1 LAGDAT
7 AHTTNLT
14 DPRHAT
20 CYSRQRTPAGMEAA
34 EEPDSFFSIWS
45 RDGTLDL
52 DERDVSS
59 AANLLLC
66 DAVELCEELRHK
78 VVEPAHVAFLLFSG
92 ASIPGEEG
100 YSSIGTR
107 ILDLAGVDREDCR
120 EFLKEELG
128 MCESGGYSAR
138 SPQYSHDFVVLMQ
151 DAEHEARRVL
161 HDELIGLDSIAC
173 ALALHLADF
182 GAELGIG
189 YQQFRHAAAA
199 VRDGL
204 PPPPPRRSTSATATA
219 TAQLGHE
226 SLHAVLQQ
234 RIDGGEMWEQDG
246 VRGRHDGD
254 VRGGEEEV
262 LRVQT
267 EELLGACTDAE
278 IEALG
283 LGIEKL
289 DRVSPAS
296 SAPDSPQSLDSYEE
310 LLATMM
316 DSPSTR
322 QFRHLGPT
330 GEVGSSSS
338 SGGSHAPGGVDGGD
352 SGGGAS
358 SLGDGVGV
366 GVGGDLAEDLYGAG

>member
-1 LAGDAT
+1 
-7 AHTTNLT
+7 
-14 DPRHAT
+14 
-20 CYSRQRTPAGMEAA
+20 MEAA
-34 EEPDSFFSIWS
+34 EQPDSFFSIWS

-52 DERDVSS
+52 DERDVTS
-59 AANLLLC
+59 ASNLLLC

-78 VVEPAHVAFLLFSG
+78 LVEPAHVAFLLFSG
-92 ASIPGEEG
+92 VSIPGKEG

-107 ILDLAGVDREDCR
+107 ILDLAGVDRADCR

-128 MCESGGYSAR
+128 MCESGYSAR
-138 SPQYSHDFVVLMQ
+138 SPQYSQGFVVLMQ

-161 HDELIGLDSIAC
+161 RDELIGLDSIAC

-189 YQQFRHAAAA
+189 YQQFRRAAAA

-204 PPPPPRRSTSATATA
+204 PPPPRRPTTAA
-219 TAQLGHE
+219 AQLHGE
-226 SLHAVLQQ
+226 SLQALQQ
-234 RIDGGEMWEQDG
+234 HIDAGEVWEDEG
-246 VRGRHDGD
+246 MSARHDGD
-254 VRGGEEEV
+254 GVGEEDV

-296 SAPDSPQSLDSYEE
+296 SAPDSPQSPDSYEE
-310 LLATMM
+310 LLATM
-316 DSPSTR
+316 DSLSAR
-322 QFRHLGPT
+322 QFRHLDALGMT
-330 GEVGSSSS
+330 GEVGSSSRS
-338 SGGSHAPGGVDGGD
+338 SHSSHTPEKFDGGNGGD
-352 SGGGAS
+352 GDDDGGA
-358 SLGDGVGV
+358 
-366 GVGGDLAEDLYGAG
+366 GVGGDSAEDGAK